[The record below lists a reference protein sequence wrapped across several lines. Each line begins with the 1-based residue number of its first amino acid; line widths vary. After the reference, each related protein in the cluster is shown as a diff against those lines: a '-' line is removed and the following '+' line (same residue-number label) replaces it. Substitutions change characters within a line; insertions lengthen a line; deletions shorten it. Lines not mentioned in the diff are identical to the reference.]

1 MKKNKTVLV
10 TGASRGIGAAV
21 VKAFLHRDYT
31 VVANSL
37 TFSRGEFTPA
47 ENLALVEGDVGRKET
62 AEKMTQTA
70 VSQFGSIDHVV
81 NNAGIFAAKSF
92 TEYSEDEFRKFIST
106 NLNGFIFLTQ
116 LAVEQMLAQRT
127 GGSVTTITAAL
138 ADNPIAGIPASI
150 PMITKGGLNAITLSL
165 ASEYATQNIRFN
177 AVAPG
182 VVDTPM
188 HGADDRLSL
197 KSLTPMG
204 IISEAEDVADAVV
217 YLTEARYVTGEVL
230 HVDGGAHVGKW

>member
-1 MKKNKTVLV
+1 MNKNKTVLV
-10 TGASRGIGAAV
+10 TGASREIGAAV
-21 VKAFLHRDYT
+21 VQAFLQRGYN

-37 TFSRGEFTPA
+37 TFSRGEFTPT
-47 ENLALVEGDVGRKET
+47 EKLALVEGDVGRKET
-62 AEKMTQTA
+62 AEKITQTA
-70 VSQFGSIDHVV
+70 ISQFGSIDHVV

-92 TEYSEDEFRKFIST
+92 TKYTEDEFAKFFST

-116 LAVEQMLAQRT
+116 LAVEQMLAQDT

-138 ADNPIAGIPASI
+138 ADNPIAGVPASI

-188 HGADDRLSL
+188 HGSDDKSSL

-204 IISEAEDVADAVV
+204 IISEAGDVADAVV